1 VDVNNDVIEDLLS
14 QLQWKLN
21 EGNGETLYDIGANE
35 DGSLGGL
42 NDEELNVSM
51 ENLIMLAK
59 KLHCECSLVCIRPGD
74 EGNVALMLVR
84 ENKKG
89 RYLDIRI
96 SVCGNVDSGK
106 STLVGVLTSSKLDN
120 GRGLSRVFCF
130 KHQHE
135 INTGRTSSIGN
146 QIMGFSCNG
155 ECVNDVV
162 NLNQHKS
169 NWEDIIDKSF
179 KLITFLDL
187 AGHEKYIKTTVS
199 GITGHMPDYCML
211 LIGAN
216 MGVTKMTREHLKLA
230 LSFKIPVIIVIT
242 KIDIAP
248 THILKKT
255 VNDIKSLLKAGNR
268 KTFTIQSE
276 NDVIN
281 CVKNLHS
288 DVIYP
293 IFKISNVTG
302 ENLNFLKIFLNILTP
317 RIQWNLMI
325 DKPTEVTVDEIYT
338 ITGVGTVIGG
348 IVLSGIVKTGQDMLL
363 GPTEQG
369 EFMKVKIKS
378 IQTNRVP
385 VKQVQP
391 GRSAGFALKNI
402 RRSLVRKGM
411 ILTSIDSN
419 PRSAWLFEALI
430 IVLQHSTTVKKN
442 YEPMIQCMNIRQSAK
457 ILSIYGENHV
467 LRSGDKGNVLMEF
480 KYRPEYLKEGIRFIL
495 RDGGCKAI
503 GVISKILYDGIQS
516 NEDTVD

>member
-1 VDVNNDVIEDLLS
+1 
-14 QLQWKLN
+14 
-21 EGNGETLYDIGANE
+21 
-35 DGSLGGL
+35 
-42 NDEELNVSM
+42 
-51 ENLIMLAK
+51 
-59 KLHCECSLVCIRPGD
+59 
-74 EGNVALMLVR
+74 
-84 ENKKG
+84 
-89 RYLDIRI
+89 LDIRI

-293 IFKISNVTG
+293 IFQISNVTG

-430 IVLQHSTTVKKN
+430 IVLQHSTTVKK
-442 YEPMIQCMNIRQSAK
+442 K
-457 ILSIYGENHV
+457 L
-467 LRSGDKGNVLMEF
+467 
-480 KYRPEYLKEGIRFIL
+480 
-495 RDGGCKAI
+495 
-503 GVISKILYDGIQS
+503 
-516 NEDTVD
+516 